1 MFVRRGGNLM
11 NEWYTPEKDE
21 LELPDEFLDALEE
34 AAVHQPKQTEKKKY
48 IYETKENEIGKPWV
62 TVVFN
67 MLEVKAVL

>member
-1 MFVRRGGNLM
+1 M

-48 IYETKENEIGKPWV
+48 IYETKENEIGKP
-62 TVVFN
+62 
-67 MLEVKAVL
+67 